1 MSRAPHSLILEV
13 EQESPIS
20 TPPRLSQKTYTGNM
34 GGEAVTWVQLMR
46 H

>member
-1 MSRAPHSLILEV
+1 MSRAPHSLVLEM

-20 TPPRLSQKTYTGNM
+20 TPPRLSQKPTQATW
-34 GGEAVTWVQLMR
+34 GGEAVTWVQLMK